1 MKTFPT
7 QLTSTIFKRNP
18 PEGLQEVCAVIGMME
33 TPSALID
40 VGANKI
46 LFANRGMSDFCGYG
60 EEGLD
65 DKPVKMIFPALK
77 TEKIDA
83 TTTTSIVVAPKDHPS
98 SQIAAEMSFI
108 DEKSKWLLV
117 RISIMASN
125 STEEIKSA
133 EIPYQKLLEFSQLTD
148 YASLP
153 LALNRAAEIL
163 LEVSGS
169 EAVCIYQA
177 DAESPRFNRVASAG
191 EGSTFPENLPS
202 LDSMRLNRTM
212 IWTPGMRV
220 LTDLH
225 RFGRGSNYQYIA
237 STPLGEPS
245 AQVGLVVC
253 AGKREMPDSVS
264 EELLDLIEAQ
274 IWNVQQHYLLI
285 ENLQKENRSYAR
297 MVNLLNAAFSNISE
311 GIVLLSP
318 DLMIQHINPAAEW
331 ILGYNSV
338 EVQGQ
343 EYGNVLIGTDRISPA
358 LEEARNGLTTHNIG
372 KVTLNRRNGQ
382 AFPALVQVLPVMMKE
397 SLVGIE
403 VILNDIS
410 ENENNKALT
419 QHLEHRALIGDFT
432 AAFAHDIRN
441 PINNIVTGL
450 QLLAVKIP
458 ADDPNQEIVA
468 RIQGDCTR
476 LNHLMESFLAFS
488 RMNDMHPEPVDI
500 GAFLKK
506 TMDRWH
512 PRFMRENITPIIQ
525 IDENLDKM
533 KGDPRALDRVFT
545 NLISNAVDAMA
556 TSGDT
561 LAVKAT
567 MNRDVPG
574 LPQVEVSVSDNGP
587 GIPEDF
593 KDRIFE
599 PFVSTNSQK
608 GTGLGLAIT
617 KQIVTALK
625 GSISVNTFPGGTVF
639 TVSIPAW
646 INGEN
651 E

>member
-1 MKTFPT
+1 MKSFPT
-7 QLTSTIFKRNP
+7 QLAANLLKRNQLN
-18 PEGLQEVCAVIGMME
+18 GLREVCALLNLDE
-33 TPSALID
+33 APCALLNIESK
-40 VGANKI
+40 KI
-46 LFANRGMSDFCGYG
+46 IFANDQLIHFSGFVPG
-60 EEGLD
+60 EVL
-65 DKPVKMIFPALK
+65 DKPVQILFPGLELTGLTPGTNK
-77 TEKIDA
+77 TLQIIRKGQPSIQSDGVFQFLDEQQNLLRLRLSIAEQKNAEKAEVNNA
-83 TTTTSIVVAPKDHPS
+83 TI
-98 SQIAAEMSFI
+98 
-108 DEKSKWLLV
+108 
-117 RISIMASN
+117 RR
-125 STEEIKSA
+125 
-133 EIPYQKLLEFSQLTD
+133 LLEISKLTD
-148 YASLP
+148 YASLA
-153 LALNRAAEIL
+153 LALGKGAEIIQ
-163 LEVSGS
+163 EVSGA

-177 DAESPRFNRVASAG
+177 DPEFPQFNRIAESGN
-191 EGSTFPENLPS
+191 GSDFPKTLPS
-202 LDSMRLNRTM
+202 LDSMRLSSSL

-225 RFGRGSNYQYIA
+225 RFGRMNTYNYIA
-237 STPLGEPS
+237 SAPLGEAS
-245 AQVGLVVC
+245 ALVGLVVC
-253 AGKREMPDSVS
+253 AGKNEKPVEFD
-264 EELLDLIEAQ
+264 EELLDTITAQ

-297 MVNLLNAAFSNISE
+297 LVNLLNAAFSNINE
-311 GIVLLSP
+311 GIILLSP
-318 DLMIQHINPAAEW
+318 DLTIQHINPAAEW
-331 ILGYNSV
+331 ILGYNST

-358 LEEARNGLTTHNIG
+358 LEEARKGMTTHNIG
-372 KVTLNRRNGQ
+372 KVNLNRRNGQ

-410 ENENNKALT
+410 ENENNKSLT

-458 ADDPNQEIVA
+458 VDDPNQEVVN
-468 RIQGDCTR
+468 RVQGDCTR

-488 RMNDMHPEPVDI
+488 RLNDMHFEAVDI
-500 GAFLKK
+500 GAFLTK

-525 IDENLDKM
+525 IDEKLDKM
-533 KGDPRALDRVFT
+533 NGDPRALDRVFT

-567 MNRDVPG
+567 MNYKAAG
-574 LPQVEVSVSDNGP
+574 LPLVEVSISDNGP
-587 GIPEDF
+587 GIPDDI

-625 GSISVNTFPGGTVF
+625 GSISVTTFPGGTVF
-639 TVSIPAW
+639 TVSIPAC
-646 INGEN
+646 NGEC
-651 E
+651 